1 MENNNPYSELL
12 NIVSVML
19 AIQNLKENREQSAHN
34 DIQAANDEQAHRILE
49 VIEVRFEEQNKEIEK
64 IKSMLYDIVTS
75 LNNMEFSIKTLDYDK
90 AILNKRRVETTQNTT
105 F

>member
-34 DIQAANDEQAHRILE
+34 DIQAANDEQTHRILE
-49 VIEVRFEEQNKEIEK
+49 VIEVRFNKQNKEIEK

-75 LNNMEFSIKTLDYDK
+75 LDNMEFSIKTLDYDK
-90 AILNKRRVETTQNTT
+90 DDFKQKES
-105 F
+105 

>member
-75 LNNMEFSIKTLDYDK
+75 LDNMEFSIKTLDYDK
-90 AILNKRRVETTQNTT
+90 DDFKQKES
-105 F
+105 

>member
-49 VIEVRFEEQNKEIEK
+49 VIEVRFKEQNKEIEK

-75 LNNMEFSIKTLDYDK
+75 LDNMEFSIKALDYDK
-90 AILNKRRVETTQNTT
+90 DDFKQKES
-105 F
+105 

>member
-19 AIQNLKENREQSAHN
+19 TIQNLKENREQSAHN

-75 LNNMEFSIKTLDYDK
+75 LDNMEFSIKTLDYDK
-90 AILNKRRVETTQNTT
+90 DDFKQKES
-105 F
+105 

>member
-1 MENNNPYSELL
+1 MKNNNPYSELL

-49 VIEVRFEEQNKEIEK
+49 VIEVRFKEQNKEIEK

-75 LNNMEFSIKTLDYDK
+75 LDNMEFSIKTLDYDK
-90 AILNKRRVETTQNTT
+90 DDFKQKES
-105 F
+105 